1 MKLSL
6 VLISSYK
13 SWQGNK
19 DICTLLY
26 FYKRLARKKN
36 LRRVISFFFFPLPCL
51 MRSVR
56 GEPSTLPLRA
66 ERKVVWHGVM
76 VCLLYADRGMFWGA
90 CTSCF
95 HSDRPRALFTVSC
108 PGNSSAGEA

>member
-36 LRRVISFFFFPLPCL
+36 LRHVISFFFPPPLLSALSQRLNPAPPPSEGRKKGGL
-51 MRSVR
+51 ARGYAASSVR
-56 GEPSTLPLRA
+56 I
-66 ERKVVWHGVM
+66 
-76 VCLLYADRGMFWGA
+76 GA
-90 CTSCF
+90 CSGQPAQAVSPAMG
-95 HSDRPRALFTVSC
+95 HSYRLPS
-108 PGNSSAGEA
+108 G